1 MKATFAFAT
10 AFSIFASIAS
20 AEAPKW
26 GDDLSKTIGQARR
39 ENKLG
44 FILVGRE
51 GCGNCK
57 ATKALVE
64 QGKIPVTADTFVA
77 ADINID
83 DQKSE
88 AEFRRKYKKLE
99 FGSTLPFVV
108 VTDSSGKALA
118 HAGGFKG
125 AEHWTKVIEEAKA
138 KTAAVKK

>member
-1 MKATFAFAT
+1 MKATLAFLT
-10 AFSIFASIAS
+10 VFSVFASIS
-20 AEAPKW
+20 TAEPPKW
-26 GDDLSKTIGQARR
+26 GDDLSKTVSQARR

-44 FILVGRE
+44 FILMGRE
-51 GCGNCK
+51 NCGNCK

-64 QGKIPVTADTFVA
+64 QGKIPVTAETFVA

-83 DQKSE
+83 DQKSQ
-88 AEFRRKYKKLE
+88 AEFMRKYKKLE

-125 AEHWTKVIEEAKA
+125 ADHWTKVIEEAKA
-138 KTAAVKK
+138 KTATTKK